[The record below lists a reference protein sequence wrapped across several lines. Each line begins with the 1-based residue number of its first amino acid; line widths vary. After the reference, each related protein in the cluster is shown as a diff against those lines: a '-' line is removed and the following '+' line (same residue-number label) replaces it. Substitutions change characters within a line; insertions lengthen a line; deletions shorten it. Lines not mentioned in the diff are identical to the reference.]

1 LYPEWQKKALTA
13 HMLLKPSKSSEDK
26 AYRGL
31 AYHDE
36 WTQTHSTW
44 TNNHR
49 SFFITLRDVYNK
61 TIFANKLLIHK
72 SNCDEIAD
80 VYGFMTA
87 FRYDMQIR
95 MNAFAHRLPLKDGA
109 AVPDITVK
117 QDVVVEQC
125 YSIVRS
131 HGETGW
137 KDNHYAPGGSHATYD
152 PDTGTRR
159 PELSRSNS
167 VPNQN
172 NHSNNRQQNHVNQY
186 NNAGYGFS
194 NHQERRKDSHR
205 SRYGG
210 NMMQGNFHNNYP
222 NNYYYNTNYDY
233 HSQTHQ
239 QPSNFVNRYDDNNN
253 GGFHQPMGDSRK
265 RFRSSGKIE
274 TSEKPPPNMASGSKP

>member
-1 LYPEWQKKALTA
+1 
-13 HMLLKPSKSSEDK
+13 
-26 AYRGL
+26 
-31 AYHDE
+31 
-36 WTQTHSTW
+36 
-44 TNNHR
+44 
-49 SFFITLRDVYNK
+49 
-61 TIFANKLLIHK
+61 
-72 SNCDEIAD
+72 
-80 VYGFMTA
+80 
-87 FRYDMQIR
+87 

-137 KDNHYAPGGSHATYD
+137 KDNHYAPGGSHAAYD
-152 PDTGTRR
+152 PDTGTRK

-172 NHSNNRQQNHVNQY
+172 NHGNNRQQNHVNQY

-194 NHQERRKDSHR
+194 NHQERRRDSHR
-205 SRYGG
+205 SCYGG

-222 NNYYYNTNYDY
+222 NNYHYNTNYNNA

-239 QPSNFVNRYDDNNN
+239 QPSNFVNHYDNNN
-253 GGFHQPMGDSRK
+253 SGGYHQPMGDSRK
-265 RFRSSGKIE
+265 RFRSSGNKSE
-274 TSEKPPPNMASGSKP
+274 ANEKPPPSMARGSKP